1 MDNLKNAGATGSF
14 SFTPQQLNS
23 VLRSKE
29 GQALLQLLNRD
40 GGAALRQAA
49 SAVQS
54 GDYEAAKKIMEPV
67 MQTPEAAEL
76 VDRINRK

>member
-1 MDNLKNAGATGSF
+1 MDNLKNADATGGF

>member
-1 MDNLKNAGATGSF
+1 M
-14 SFTPQQLNS
+14 
-23 VLRSKE
+23 
-29 GQALLQLLNRD
+29 
-40 GGAALRQAA
+40 LRQAA

-54 GDYEAAKKIMEPV
+54 GDYEAAKKIMKPV

>member
-1 MDNLKNAGATGSF
+1 M
-14 SFTPQQLNS
+14 
-23 VLRSKE
+23 LRSKE